1 MQNGHRCF
9 AEILFY
15 LDNALVGPDLED
27 FRSHLTACS
36 VCRKR
41 LEEEQTLSTMLH
53 ETRPLYLAPPGLR
66 ESVAAAATQAF
77 LACSG
82 EP

>member
-1 MQNGHRCF
+1 MATGAFPESCS
-9 AEILFY
+9 ILIMN
-15 LDNALVGPDLED
+15 LAGLELED

-41 LEEEQTLSTMLH
+41 LEKEQALSTKLH
-53 ETRPLYLAPPGLR
+53 ETRLLYLAPPGLR
-66 ESVAAAATQAF
+66 ESVAAAATQAS
-77 LACSG
+77 LSCSR